1 MAIKHLS
8 DIDLNKNQLKKAR
21 IHVEAN
27 SSASSLATPAEGQL
41 YYDSTDDEL
50 RVYNGSAWVS
60 ATNTDVNV
68 TVANLV
74 ARAAQVNQNITIGNG
89 VGVHTS
95 MSGNA
100 NVGANL
106 AVTGNTVLSG
116 NLTVNGTTTTVN
128 TTNLDVTDNI
138 IVLNNGQTGSA
149 PTSLRSGIEVERGDT
164 ANVSLRWNDNID
176 RWELTHD
183 GTTYNQI
190 IYDVTKSTN
199 ALTVTKSQGDVDIA
213 IRSATTSQDGIVE
226 LATAVETVA
235 GTATNRAVTPAGVT
249 AAMAGRTFATSIG
262 GSTSVSVSHNLNTRD
277 VIVQLYDATTF
288 ETVVADV
295 TRTNVNTVDVAFTTA
310 PSANAI
316 RVLVTKI

>member
-21 IHVEAN
+21 VHVEAN
-27 SSASSLATPAEGQL
+27 SSASALSTPAEGQL
-41 YYDSTDDEL
+41 YYDSTDNEL

-60 ATNTDVNV
+60 ATNTDINVN
-68 TVANLV
+68 VANLI
-74 ARAAQVNQNITIGNG
+74 ARAAQVNANITIGNG
-89 VGVHTS
+89 SGVHTTI
-95 MSGNA
+95 SGNA

-106 AVTGNTVLSG
+106 TVAGNTVLTG
-116 NLTVNGTTTTVN
+116 DLTVNGTTTTVN

-138 IVLNNGQTGSA
+138 IVLNNGQTGAA
-149 PTSLRSGIEVERGDT
+149 PTTLRSGIEVERGDST
-164 ANVSLRWNDNID
+164 NVALRWNDNID
-176 RWELTHD
+176 RWELTND
-183 GTTYNQI
+183 GSTYSPV

-199 ALTVTKSQGDVDIA
+199 ALTVTKTNGSADVA
-213 IRSATTSQDGIVE
+213 IRTATTAQDGIIE
-226 LATAVETVA
+226 LATAAETVT
-235 GTATNRAVTPAGVT
+235 GTSEALAVTPLGVAT
-249 AAMAGRTFATSIG
+249 AMAGRTFATSIG
-262 GSTSVSVSHNLNTRD
+262 GATSVSVSHNLNTRD
-277 VIVQLYDATTF
+277 VIVQLYDAATF

>member
-21 IHVEAN
+21 IQVET
-27 SSASSLATPAEGQL
+27 ASNAAGLASPVEGQV
-41 YYDSTDDEL
+41 YYDSTDNEL
-50 RVYNGSAWVS
+50 RVYTGSAWVS
-60 ATNTDVNV
+60 AINTDINVN
-68 TVANLV
+68 VANLV

-106 AVTGNTVLSG
+106 AVAGNTVLSG
-116 NLTVNGTTTTVN
+116 DLTVNGTTTTVN

-149 PTSLRSGIEVERGDT
+149 PSSLKSGIEVERGST
-164 ANVSLRWNDNID
+164 ANVLLRWNDDID

-183 GTTYNQI
+183 GTNYNQI
-190 IYDVTKSTN
+190 IYDVTKSTA
-199 ALTVTKSQGDVDIA
+199 ALTVTKSHGDVDIA
-213 IRSATTSQDGIVE
+213 IRSATQTQDGIVE
-226 LATAVETVA
+226 LATPTETVA
-235 GTATNRAVTPAGVT
+235 GTSTALAVTPAGVT
-249 AAMAGRTFATSIG
+249 SAMAGRTFASSIG
-262 GSTSVSVSHNLNTRD
+262 GATSVSVSHNLNTRD
-277 VIVQLYDATTF
+277 VIVQLYDAATY

>member
-21 IHVEAN
+21 IQVETA
-27 SSASSLATPAEGQL
+27 SSAAGLANPAEGQV
-41 YYDSTDDEL
+41 YYDSTDNEL
-50 RVYNGSAWVS
+50 RVYTGSAWVS
-60 ATNTDVNV
+60 AINTDVNV
-68 TVANLV
+68 NIANLI
-74 ARAAQVNQNITIGNG
+74 ARAAEVNANITIGNG
-89 VGVHTS
+89 TGVHTTLT
-95 MSGNA
+95 GNA

-138 IVLNNGQTGSA
+138 IVLNNGQTGAA
-149 PTSLRSGIEVERGDT
+149 PSSLRSGIEVERGDT
-164 ANVSLRWNDNID
+164 TNVLLRWNDNID

-183 GTTYNQI
+183 GSTYHQI
-190 IYDVTKSTN
+190 IYDVTKSTG
-199 ALTVTKSQGDVDIA
+199 AITITKSQGDVDIA
-213 IRSATTSQDGIVE
+213 IRSATTDQDGIVE
-226 LATAVETVA
+226 LATTTETVT

-249 AAMAGRTFATSIG
+249 SAMAGRTFATSIG
-262 GSTSVSVSHNLNTRD
+262 GATSVAVAHNLNTRD

-288 ETVVADV
+288 ETIVADV
-295 TRTNVNTVDVAFTTA
+295 TRTNVSTVDVAFTIA

>member
-164 ANVSLRWNDNID
+164 ANVLLRWNDNID

-183 GTTYNQI
+183 GTNYNQI
-190 IYDVTKSTN
+190 IYDVTKSTA
-199 ALTVTKSQGDVDIA
+199 ALTVTKSHGDVDIA
-213 IRSATTSQDGIVE
+213 IRSATTAQDGIVE
-226 LATAVETVA
+226 LATPTETVA
-235 GTATNRAVTPAGVT
+235 GTSTSLAVTPAGVT
-249 AAMAGRTFATSIG
+249 SAMAGRTFATSIG
-262 GSTSVSVSHNLNTRD
+262 GATSISVSHNLNTRD
-277 VIVQLYDATTF
+277 VIVQLYDAATF

-295 TRTNVNTVDVAFTTA
+295 TRTNVSTVDVAFTTA